1 MNYVA
6 WCSKSARLLVRDR
19 LGSNCVRKFSA
30 RILLGSKVARNFSA
44 RNVILIENDRIEMLE
59 HLKFLLVHIPSI
71 CTFGF
76 RDLHKKLFYLD
87 LDTKEIRKYFF
98 HELSCVYFFPKS
110 YIYSNF
116 HDICHNLNKNPKTMN
131 RCLHIWMYLA
141 WKQELYFSSVHY
153 IGFSTLN
160 FCVLSKSR
168 NWFHI

>member
-1 MNYVA
+1 MCRIFRYGHSTKQDLKLKVLRQLIPDHFTIKLSMYNKNDLFQKQGMIIIKIFPFLQAESSFLTFFFQFFEHFVQIT
-6 WCSKSARLLVRDR
+6 LV
-19 LGSNCVRKFSA
+19 G
-30 RILLGSKVARNFSA
+30 
-44 RNVILIENDRIEMLE
+44 
-59 HLKFLLVHIPSI
+59 I

-98 HELSCVYFFPKS
+98 HELSCVYFFLKS

-141 WKQELYFSSVHY
+141 
-153 IGFSTLN
+153 
-160 FCVLSKSR
+160 
-168 NWFHI
+168 

>member
-1 MNYVA
+1 MCRIFRYGHSTKQDLKLKVLRQLIPDHFTIKLSMYNKNDLFQKQGMIIIKIFPFLQAESSFLTFFQFFEHFVQVT
-6 WCSKSARLLVRDR
+6 LV
-19 LGSNCVRKFSA
+19 G
-30 RILLGSKVARNFSA
+30 
-44 RNVILIENDRIEMLE
+44 
-59 HLKFLLVHIPSI
+59 I

-98 HELSCVYFFPKS
+98 HELSCVYFFLKS

-141 WKQELYFSSVHY
+141 
-153 IGFSTLN
+153 
-160 FCVLSKSR
+160 
-168 NWFHI
+168 